1 MCVYCSINYEFISY
15 GDFQVN
21 QQVKELDLI
30 FSVRYYTFLNWNI
43 HLPRVDLPKAKF
55 ELAIGQPLMLFP
67 VPISFILKHMPI
79 SYTCILNHTLIAV
92 IANIIFLRPSMFVL
106 RIRRMCWNFSGSIK
120 AYKQTFL
127 VTF

>member
-1 MCVYCSINYEFISY
+1 MIGSICYEFISY

-30 FSVRYYTFLNWNI
+30 FSVRYYTFFNWNI

-67 VPISFILKHMPI
+67 VPISFILKHMLI
-79 SYTCILNHTLIAV
+79 SHTCILNHTLIAV